1 MAATDLVAAGQSNMA
16 KASLLVS
23 NRTPARE
30 LTKLKAIAVEHRERR
45 DVRGARVVL
54 YTMVSSGQRG
64 GAKNITNKVWGGDL
78 YIIMCAVVGCTS

>member
-1 MAATDLVAAGQSNMA
+1 MA

-23 NRTPARE
+23 NGTRARE

-64 GAKNITNKVWGGDL
+64 GAKISKIKCGGAI
-78 YIIMCAVVGCTS
+78 YI